1 MNIIKF
7 MKMCCTN
14 IFGKRIT
21 CTCKQKITLCFNVKK
36 NILFYCKKNK
46 HQKSKDNLIKNS
58 YSQPPKNNVKKKAAI
73 K

>member
-21 CTCKQKITLCFNVKK
+21 GTCKQKITLCFNVKK
-36 NILFYCKKNK
+36 IFC
-46 HQKSKDNLIKNS
+46 SI
-58 YSQPPKNNVKKKAAI
+58 VKK
-73 K
+73 

>member
-36 NILFYCKKNK
+36 NILFYGKKINTRK
-46 HQKSKDNLIKNS
+46 
-58 YSQPPKNNVKKKAAI
+58 VKI
-73 K
+73 IY